1 LERLSTEEIKMSKYD
16 EIVDFFGSPNEVAEY
31 FDVSVFAVYQWK
43 DKVPD
48 TRYREYKLVKE
59 LRGEICQSKD

>member
-1 LERLSTEEIKMSKYD
+1 MSKYD

-43 DKVPD
+43 EKVPD

-59 LRGEICQSKD
+59 LRGDICQSKD

>member
-1 LERLSTEEIKMSKYD
+1 MSKYD
-16 EIVDFFGSPNEVAEY
+16 EIVDFFGSPYEVAEY

-43 DKVPD
+43 DKVPE